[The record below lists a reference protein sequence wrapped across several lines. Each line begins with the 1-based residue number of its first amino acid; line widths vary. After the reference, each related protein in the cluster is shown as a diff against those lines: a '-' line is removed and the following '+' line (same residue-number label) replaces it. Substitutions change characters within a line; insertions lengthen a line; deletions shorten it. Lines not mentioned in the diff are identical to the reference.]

1 MAWSSFLLC
10 GGSEPHP
17 AVRAHPGMDWTFCFG
32 CDEDVQSHRTLR
44 RVQNL
49 FTETDELRGSRETA
63 QRTSSDKFCQAGR
76 YRTEEEL
83 NENTEPAAL
92 CLKETP
98 ADWTLLFCHITSQ

>member
-63 QRTSSDKFCQAGR
+63 QRTSSVVS
-76 YRTEEEL
+76 TEEAKRAG
-83 NENTEPAAL
+83 TG
-92 CLKETP
+92 LKRN
-98 ADWTLLFCHITSQ
+98 